1 MMEEIIFNQGINFNF
16 SIVLLLFQLVL
27 SSTIHT
33 EFYWLIFYSIVIV
46 LILLFTY
53 ISLIKIPRDANKY
66 LKETYPY
73 WDMV

>member
-1 MMEEIIFNQGINFNF
+1 MMEEIIFNHGISFNV
-16 SIVLLLFQLVL
+16 SIISLVFQLVL

-33 EFYWLIFYSIVIV
+33 EFYWLLFYSIVIV
-46 LILLFTY
+46 LISLFTY